1 MTSTSDRQRSGKLRM
16 KFDKGDRTFDK
27 ELFEYVE
34 DPTIESAE
42 SGVAGQVSRDAAI
55 QFVVLQLLRCEELIL
70 VGMFQH
76 LGDKWD

>member
-1 MTSTSDRQRSGKLRM
+1 M

-42 SGVAGQVSRDAAI
+42 SGVAGQVSCNAAI
-55 QFVVLQLLRCEELIL
+55 QFMVLQLLRCEELIA
-70 VGMFQH
+70 VVMFQR
-76 LGDKWD
+76 LGDERD

>member
-27 ELFEYVE
+27 EFFEYVE

-42 SGVAGQVSRDAAI
+42 SGVAGQVSCDI
-55 QFVVLQLLRCEELIL
+55 FMHFVV
-70 VGMFQH
+70 
-76 LGDKWD
+76 

>member
-1 MTSTSDRQRSGKLRM
+1 M

-42 SGVAGQVSRDAAI
+42 SGVAGQVSHNKI
-55 QFVVLQLLRCEELIL
+55 THNISECSIL
-70 VGMFQH
+70 NAHIIEGQI
-76 LGDKWD
+76 

>member
-1 MTSTSDRQRSGKLRM
+1 VKLEWCCRTKPEEAVCVTSTSDRQRSGKLRM

-42 SGVAGQVSRDAAI
+42 SGVAGQVSGNI
-55 QFVVLQLLRCEELIL
+55 GTHLVL
-70 VGMFQH
+70 
-76 LGDKWD
+76 

>member
-42 SGVAGQVSRDAAI
+42 SGVAGQVSCNVLTD
-55 QFVVLQLLRCEELIL
+55 VV
-70 VGMFQH
+70 M
-76 LGDKWD
+76 

>member
-1 MTSTSDRQRSGKLRM
+1 M